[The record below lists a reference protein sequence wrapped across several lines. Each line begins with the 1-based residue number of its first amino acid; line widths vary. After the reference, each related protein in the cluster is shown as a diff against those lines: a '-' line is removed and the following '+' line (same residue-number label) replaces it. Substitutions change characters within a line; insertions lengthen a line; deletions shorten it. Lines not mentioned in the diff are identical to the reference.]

1 MELKRHYE
9 KDADGKPVRVSH
21 VSVVHTGTTPQQN
34 FSGRLVDAGLA
45 DGWLA
50 ISGTRLTIKTDGEP
64 LGYTIVHPPGVYCCH
79 DGKPIA
85 LSQRARDERLRDPT
99 HAKLAASEARA
110 YLEKHGFA
118 GKASP
123 DPQNPSGYRVAD
135 HYECVLD
142 ADQHAQFNVQAMK
155 AKANEG
161 PTSVHKQPARKGA

>member
-21 VSVVHTGTTPQQN
+21 VSVVHTGTSPEQN

-64 LGYTIVHPPGVYCCH
+64 LNYTITRPPGYYCCH
-79 DGKPIA
+79 DGKAIT

-99 HAKLAASEARA
+99 HAKLAAAEARA
-110 YLEKHGFA
+110 YMEKHGFL
-118 GKASP
+118 GKPSP
-123 DPQNPSGYRVAD
+123 DPQNPAGYRVAD
-135 HYECVLD
+135 HYECKLD
-142 ADQHAQFNVQAMK
+142 AEQHAKFNVQAMK
-155 AKANEG
+155 ARRAEG
-161 PTSVHKQPARKGA
+161 PAASHKQKKGA